1 VASTP
6 TVRGVGSLASFP
18 SVVPPCAPAL
28 AMLTPGF
35 PYLSGFEKPS
45 AIQQRAIVPFIKGR
59 DLIAQSQSGTGK
71 TAVFSIGTLQS
82 LDLSTT
88 ETQALSA
95 WMAPP

>member
-1 VASTP
+1 
-6 TVRGVGSLASFP
+6 
-18 SVVPPCAPAL
+18 
-28 AMLTPGF
+28 MLCVF
-35 PYLSGFEKPS
+35 VGFEKPS
-45 AIQQRAIVPFIKGR
+45 AIQQRAIVPLIKGR

-95 WMAPP
+95 SGHVRPRLIVSLPAPPPSTAACCCVFVA